1 MKNNNSIGAV
11 IAKIVVALLAVAG
24 AVYVIVAFGD
34 KIVAW
39 VKKVAATLPCFKAA
53 CDGGECIDESCE
65 EAEEA
70 EEEAAEEAGEEAGE
84 AAEEAAPADGVVAEE
99 NEFEN

>member
-1 MKNNNSIGAV
+1 MKNNSIGAL

-39 VKKVAATLPCFKAA
+39 FKKVTASLPCCCKSG
-53 CDGGECIDESCE
+53 CEDCE
-65 EAEEA
+65 ECDCEDCQC
-70 EEEAAEEAGEEAGE
+70 EEEACEAEE
-84 AAEEAAPADGVVAEE
+84 AAEEAAPADDAVVAEE